1 MLAAVEGLI
10 AELRQVGLP
19 VSLSENVDAVES
31 LEQIWL
37 GDREEVKAALG
48 LMLVK
53 NHEHQAAFDTVFD
66 LYFSVRGAAGDHE
79 TDGNGRDGGATD
91 GSPGAGAGPGAGG
104 RTVGALDD
112 AALTELLLRALRD
125 ADEVMMRIIAELFVR
140 RHAGIEPG
148 RPVAGTY
155 YLFRAMRAVDPD
167 RLLARLAG
175 PAPARLALDE
185 YETRLDRF
193 RQLVESEIRRRL
205 VEDRGA
211 EAVAR
216 TLRKPLPEDIDFL
229 NASRTDLIALRA
241 AIQPLARKLAAR
253 LAQKRRHKRRG
264 ALDFR
269 RTVRRSL
276 STGGVPAEPVFRKP
290 RPAKPELMVVADI
303 SGSVS
308 SFAVFTL
315 QLMFALRTEF
325 ARVRSYVFVDG
336 VDEVTDVLAQAADI
350 TEVTSRINSDGHG
363 VWLDGRSDYGHALES
378 FWERWGQQ
386 VKGRTSVIVLGD
398 ARTNYHDPAER
409 ILKALGR
416 QAAHVYWLNPEP
428 RAAWDSG
435 DSVIS
440 RYVPYCD
447 GVYECRNIRQL
458 KSFIEQLD

>member
-1 MLAAVEGLI
+1 
-10 AELRQVGLP
+10 
-19 VSLSENVDAVES
+19 VSLSENVDAIES
-31 LEQIWL
+31 LGHVWL

-53 NHEHQAAFDTVFD
+53 NHEHQAAFDTIFD
-66 LYFSVRGAAGDHE
+66 LYFSLRGPDGGHGPDGQPGTAAG
-79 TDGNGRDGGATD
+79 NGTASGTGSGG
-91 GSPGAGAGPGAGG
+91 GG
-104 RTVGALDD
+104 RTIGSLDD
-112 AALTELLLRALRD
+112 ATLTELLVRALRD
-125 ADEVMMRIIAELFVR
+125 GDEVMMRIIAGQFVR

-155 YLFRAMRAVDPD
+155 YLFRTMRAVDPD
-167 RLLARLAG
+167 RLLATLAG
-175 PAPARLALDE
+175 PAPSRLEVDE
-185 YETRLDRF
+185 YTDRLDRF
-193 RQLVESEIRRRL
+193 RQLVEAEIRRRL

-216 TLRKPLPEDIDFL
+216 TLRKPLPEDVDFL
-229 NASRTDLIALRA
+229 NASRTDLAALRA

-290 RPAKPELMVVADI
+290 RPAKPELVVVADI

-315 QLMFALRTEF
+315 QLMFALRSEF

-336 VDEVTDVLAQAADI
+336 VDEVTDVLEQAADI
-350 TEVTSRINSDGHG
+350 TEVTRRINSDGRG
-363 VWLDGRSDYGHALES
+363 VWLDGRSDYGHALQS

-409 ILKALGR
+409 IVQALGKR
-416 QAAHVYWLNPEP
+416 AAHVYWLNPEP

-435 DSVIS
+435 DSVIG
-440 RYVPYCD
+440 RYAPYCD